1 MSARRSLPASPQYAA
16 RPRTWPARSVD
27 YEVLAVVVDPV
38 RDMRGSPAVVHE
50 HWGDNLYLERTIEG
64 GDIEAARA
72 AEVTVTR
79 HYRMN
84 RQSGAPLEG
93 RAVLAYREP
102 TRLARPYHRATAAR
116 KSGSQVTPR
125 WRGQSGANSSRR
137 AAPTPPI
144 KGQFH
149 RRSDEFLES
158 IKRGSKTPAENKIIL
173 HNFDVLPGVETHSWK
188 IGWRGSSYCCYRHA
202 YLRYYSNYK
211 LTNVEFGHRLPDI
224 LTRHGTLDCTAARQC
239 YSAREP

>member
-1 MSARRSLPASPQYAA
+1 
-16 RPRTWPARSVD
+16 
-27 YEVLAVVVDPV
+27 VVVDPV

-125 WRGQSGANSSRR
+125 WREMDSNFWYRGTKAVD
-137 AAPTPPI
+137 
-144 KGQFH
+144 F
-149 RRSDEFLES
+149 RS
-158 IKRGSKTPAENKIIL
+158 I
-173 HNFDVLPGVETHSWK
+173 PGIAGV
-188 IGWRGSSYCCYRHA
+188 
-202 YLRYYSNYK
+202 
-211 LTNVEFGHRLPDI
+211 
-224 LTRHGTLDCTAARQC
+224 
-239 YSAREP
+239 SAGLLNDTT